1 MRDPGADRRCNF
13 RTERRAGCALSVC
26 SLVSLVICQEYVSN
40 DGSRVIMK

>member
-13 RTERRAGCALSVC
+13 RMEKRLAVLSLC